1 VNDTIRQIIA
11 RLEAEWPGWQIWTVH
26 RVVGGTQWRA
36 RCHDDGDQASVL
48 NADSPEELTA
58 LLEEATAGR

>member
-1 VNDTIRQIIA
+1 VNDTIRQIVA

-36 RCHDDGDQASVL
+36 RCHALGDDPPVL
-48 NADSPEELTA
+48 NADTPEELTR
-58 LLEEATAGR
+58 LLEQAGR